1 MSLNDHFDESMG
13 SNFIPPGEHV
23 VRIVNTRMFKYHS
36 GSEGVE
42 FTMLDA
48 QKHEI
53 RHSFCLH
60 ENSLKILAFF
70 AKIHCG
76 LNDEEMRHYNHD
88 NPASHRQ
95 LVGKYLKVTVEKV
108 ASQKD
113 ASKAYS
119 EITKFESYDG
129 PDGGGNIAEEDSQN
143 EPQAAAAVPG
153 GYQNDD
159 EDIPF

>member
-1 MSLNDHFDESMG
+1 MSLNDHFDDSMG
-13 SNFIPPGEHV
+13 GNFIPPGEHV
-23 VRIVNTRMFKYHS
+23 VRIVNSRTFQYNS
-36 GSEGVE
+36 GSDGIE
-42 FTMLDA
+42 FAMRDP
-48 QKHEI
+48 QHREI

-60 ENSLKILAFF
+60 ENSLKILAYF

-113 ASKAYS
+113 PSKKFS
-119 EITKFESYDG
+119 EIVHFEHCDG
-129 PDGGGNIAEEDSQN
+129 PEEAANVADEQK

-159 EDIPF
+159 DDIPF